1 MNIEDIKKH
10 FAKKYKF
17 LGLLG
22 KGGFAEVYLAMDIIL
37 ERKVAIKILLTE
49 HSNEP
54 EMVKRFLREARLYAK
69 LEHKNLIS
77 IYDTGIVG
85 ENAYIVMKYI
95 KGKSLKHYIGSD
107 KKTRDTILQPLIK
120 NMGNVLSYIH
130 KNGIIHRDIKPA
142 NILIEDSTYRIYL
155 ADFGIARS
163 ISSKTLTQSGSIMGT
178 PYYISPE
185 QIKGTKVDFRADIY
199 ALGAT
204 LYEFISGKPVFTAES
219 SIEVLYKHVNDNPE
233 PIGKIA
239 PGLSKEV
246 KYIISKCLEKNP
258 EKRFGDASE
267 IASLMDGRKSQK
279 ITKYLESVESK
290 NKKGKK
296 IFSAFAVIVIT
307 ALLIFYFGIQKKSS
321 ELKTDKKENLSNSK
335 LKNSITKKP
344 KHEKIQNSLKN
355 KKEAIKKSDNVLK
368 KSSIFADKKEDIPT
382 TKNKKKQDENNTKV
396 LKNPEEKKSFSPVKT
411 EKKLKI
417 KDDSPMNIP
426 AKILFS
432 SFPPSD
438 VYWNGI
444 KLGNTTQVFSKKFPP
459 GIYNF
464 TFKIPGYDSGTKTV
478 EISSGKKANVHYKF
492 KPFGFLTLT
501 AKPFAKFIINGKDC
515 GSNPIFKKKFPT
527 GTYRIQAVKPGYK
540 TKEKTVE
547 IKSMKKS
554 FVSFIMQKEEKNE
567 N

>member
-1 MNIEDIKKH
+1 MNIEEIKKH

-22 KGGFAEVYLAMDIIL
+22 KGGFAEVYLAIDIIL

-142 NILIEDSTYRIYL
+142 NILIEDGTYRIYL

-185 QIKGTKVDFRADIY
+185 QIKGTKVDFKADIY

-239 PGLSKEV
+239 YGLSKEV
-246 KYIISKCLEKNP
+246 KYIISKCLEKSP

-267 IASLMDGRKSQK
+267 IASLMDGKKSQK

-296 IFSAFAVIVIT
+296 LFSAFAVIVIA
-307 ALLIFYFGIQKKSS
+307 ALFIFYFGIQKKSS
-321 ELKTDKKENLSNSK
+321 EIKTEKGENLSNSK
-335 LKNSITKKP
+335 LKKSVTKKTE
-344 KHEKIQNSLKN
+344 HEKIQNSLKN
-355 KKEAIKKSDNVLK
+355 KKEAIKKSDNVSR
-368 KSSIFADKKEDIPT
+368 KSSVFADKKKDTPT
-382 TKNKKKQDENNTKV
+382 ETKIKKKQNENGIKV
-396 LKNPEEKKSFSPVKT
+396 LKNPEEKKSFSPV
-411 EKKLKI
+411 
-417 KDDSPMNIP
+417 
-426 AKILFS
+426 KILFS

-444 KLGNTTQVFSKKFPP
+444 KLGNTTQVFAKKFPP

-464 TFKIPGYDSGTKTV
+464 TFKIPEYDSGTKKV
-478 EISSGKKANVHYKF
+478 EISSGGKTSVHYKF

-501 AKPFAKFIINGKDC
+501 AKPFAKFIINGKDY
-515 GSNPIFKKKFPT
+515 GSNPIFKKKFST
-527 GTYRIQAVKPGYK
+527 GTYRIQAVKSGYK